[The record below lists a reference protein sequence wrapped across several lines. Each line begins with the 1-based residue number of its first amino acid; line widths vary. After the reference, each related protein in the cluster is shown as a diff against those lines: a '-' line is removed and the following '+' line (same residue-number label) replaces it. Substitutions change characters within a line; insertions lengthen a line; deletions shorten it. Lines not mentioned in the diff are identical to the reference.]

1 MRAESAK
8 PKARAESSFCRCA
21 VAAGAHQNGRKRRP
35 TAGCCMRPHRPF
47 STVHHLRAPDRRCR
61 WPLVTPRGRP
71 TFGTSRKC
79 SARMGRRGTRAI
91 DRRYTQ
97 VSIRG
102 GREQGRQGRERSTR
116 WYRGGGEAWCT
127 PKKSPLSMNWAACKR
142 SEGARSNASRMPK
155 KPMTGS
161 RYLSTIGGGEQGGP
175 LRDWEGDRVC
185 ILESRLIVCSTAM
198 LRIDFQQGSSGTSLA
213 SASVRCAA
221 WNSNSVDSRWI
232 PLRAGRSI
240 ATHLTT

>member
-1 MRAESAK
+1 MRILAHTAIA
-8 PKARAESSFCRCA
+8 ARAA
-21 VAAGAHQNGRKRRP
+21 AAGAHQNGRKRRP
-35 TAGCCMRPHRPF
+35 TAGCCTRPNRPF

-161 RYLSTIGGGEQGGP
+161 RPEHNWRRRAGWSIRGLSGAI
-175 LRDWEGDRVC
+175 RVRNWHVPWH
-185 ILESRLIVCSTAM
+185 IAPDEYPALI
-198 LRIDFQQGSSGTSLA
+198 
-213 SASVRCAA
+213 
-221 WNSNSVDSRWI
+221 
-232 PLRAGRSI
+232 LRAREGKLCVRRGNRAPRS
-240 ATHLTT
+240 L